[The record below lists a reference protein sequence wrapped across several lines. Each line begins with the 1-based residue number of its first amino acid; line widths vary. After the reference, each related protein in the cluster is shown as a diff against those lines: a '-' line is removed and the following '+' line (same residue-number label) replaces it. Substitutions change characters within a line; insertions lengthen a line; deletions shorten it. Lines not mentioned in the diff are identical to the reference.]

1 MALTAWLVNAA
12 PPTTTVETALT
23 SASASRIPYSL
34 PEGEVGSL
42 PLSPVKALLLGERR
56 IEVP

>member
-23 SASASRIPYSL
+23 SASRIPYSV

-42 PLSPVKALLLGERR
+42 PLSPVKALLRGERR